1 MAGGECVE
9 WVSGQSVEHTSGR
22 EGKLVAW
29 DESRDMWW
37 VGIRGVQLV
46 SGLSRLVGG
55 RRRRGLRHI
64 GTRYTYR
71 LPFAARCDDGD
82 DIVDEWAKS
91 VSGERVE

>member
-1 MAGGECVE
+1 MNIF
-9 WVSGQSVEHTSGR
+9 
-22 EGKLVAW
+22 KLTNMCSSAV
-29 DESRDMWW
+29 
-37 VGIRGVQLV
+37 IHGVRLV

-91 VSGERVE
+91 VSGERVESSGGQVVVGGS